1 MAKRLQPNDEVSV
14 EELKEAV
21 LTVIVERFGHRVLT
35 IDTARSALAH
45 AAFDLV
51 QAHLKEVAAAA
62 R

>member
-1 MAKRLQPNDEVSV
+1 MAKRLQPRDEVSI
-14 EELKEAV
+14 EEIKETV

-45 AAFDLV
+45 AAFDPI
-51 QAHLKEVAAAA
+51 QAHLKDVAGAA